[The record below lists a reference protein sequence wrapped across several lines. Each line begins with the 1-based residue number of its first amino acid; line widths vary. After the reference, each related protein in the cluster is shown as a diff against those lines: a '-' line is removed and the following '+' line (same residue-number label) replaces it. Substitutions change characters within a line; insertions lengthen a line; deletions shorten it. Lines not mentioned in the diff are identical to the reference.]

1 MASEEDESL
10 FSLKKLLATEFPAVR
25 KDLPDSL
32 RQFWDIKDHL
42 YASEGVVLYKNRI
55 VIPFSLRHHIIKNL
69 HSAHQGASTM
79 FSRAQGL
86 VYWPGMIADI
96 EDARNRCR
104 TCHRNAPSQS
114 KLPPTAP
121 KLPTT
126 PFQMIYADYFQL
138 KGKHYLIIGDRL
150 SGWTEVV
157 KADPGSSSSGAKCL
171 CEALQRVF
179 MTFGVAEE
187 ISSDGGME
195 FSFR

>member
-1 MASEEDESL
+1 
-10 FSLKKLLATEFPAVR
+10 
-25 KDLPDSL
+25 
-32 RQFWDIKDHL
+32 
-42 YASEGVVLYKNRI
+42 
-55 VIPFSLRHHIIKNL
+55 
-69 HSAHQGASTM
+69 M
-79 FSRAQGL
+79 FLRAQGL

-96 EDARNRCR
+96 EAARNRCR

-150 SGWTEVV
+150 SGWTEVMKV
-157 KADPGSSSSGAKCL
+157 DPGSSSSGGKGL
-171 CEALQRVF
+171 CKALRRIF

-187 ISSDGGME
+187 ISSDGDME
-195 FSFR
+195 FVSAEASDFYSRWGTTHRLSSAYFPQSNNGRAEVAVNMTKRVLEDNVGANGSLNTDNVIRALLQQRKTPEQRLQA